1 MGTPSAT
8 ACVASAAD
16 HESMIAV
23 RIALCVL
30 LASAGAAL
38 GADPPSVIEGP
49 TWQLMT
55 LQGQDLAPRS
65 SAERPVS
72 IRFVAGRVDGFSG
85 CNRLMGSYKIDR
97 DRITLGPLAGTMM
110 ACAPPAMAL
119 EDEVK
124 RALSGTFRYAI
135 TDDRLTLSRAS
146 GPKLV
151 FQREATPTLDG
162 VKWDVTG
169 YNNGRHAVVSPVAG
183 TQLTLAFDAGMV
195 TGHGGCNSFRAAYTR
210 DGERITI
217 QPPAMTRMACNGEGV
232 MAQEQEF
239 LTALATATTW
249 TISNGMLDLHRADGE
264 RVLTANPHA
273 D

>member
-1 MGTPSAT
+1 
-8 ACVASAAD
+8 
-16 HESMIAV
+16 MIAAAV
-23 RIALCVL
+23 SLCVL
-30 LASAGAAL
+30 VATATGAAL
-38 GADPPSVIEGP
+38 AANPPVALEGP

-55 LQGQDLAPRS
+55 LQGQELIPKDS
-65 SAERPVS
+65 KERPVTV
-72 IRFVAGRVDGFSG
+72 RFASGRIEGFSG
-85 CNRLMGSYKIDR
+85 CNRLMGTYKIDR
-97 DRITLGPLAGTMM
+97 DRVILGPLAGTMM

-119 EDEVK
+119 EGEVK
-124 RALSGTFRYAI
+124 RALAGTFRYAI
-135 TDDRLTLSRAS
+135 ADDRLTLSRAS

-169 YNNGRHAVVSPVAG
+169 YNNGRHAVVSPVLG

-195 TGHGGCNSFRAAYTR
+195 TGHSGCNSFRAAYTR

-249 TISNGMLDLHRADGE
+249 TIGNGMLDMHRSDGE